1 MCSPER
7 LWALGDAPR
16 RAAFAAAVRSATERL
31 RQGAARGPPRERARE
46 PAGVYALALGDGP
59 LLALLAAACPG
70 VASVQAVQARGAL
83 PAEQSRT
90 RYQTNSCISCDSLHL
105 LRARQTLR

>member
-1 MCSPER
+1 LCSPER

-16 RAAFAAAVRSATERL
+16 RAAFAAAVRSAAGRL
-31 RQGAARGPPRERARE
+31 RERARE
-46 PAGVYALALGDGP
+46 PAGVHALALGDGP
-59 LLALLAAACPG
+59 LLALLAGACPG

-83 PAEQSRT
+83 PAEQART
-90 RYQTNSCISCDSLHL
+90 RDQTDSCISCDRLHL